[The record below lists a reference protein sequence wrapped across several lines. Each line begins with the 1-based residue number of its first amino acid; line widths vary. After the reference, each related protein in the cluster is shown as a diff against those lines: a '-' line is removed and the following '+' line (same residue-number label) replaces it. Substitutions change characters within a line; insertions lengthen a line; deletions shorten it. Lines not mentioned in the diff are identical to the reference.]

1 MTDGSVASPRPDQ
14 STLAAFVGV
23 VLFGGANAV
32 GVRQTVL
39 ELAPFWGATIRF
51 TAAGLLMAI
60 VVLALRR
67 RFPRGRS
74 FWGAVLYGL
83 VGFAGSYG
91 FFYLGLVDAPAI
103 ASVLVALTPLLT
115 FGLAILHGQER
126 FHPRGL
132 AGALIALAGV
142 AVVFA
147 DQLNLQVPLPALVLL
162 LLGTVCVAES
172 GVIVKW
178 IPRSDPFGT
187 NAVAMLTGSV
197 VLLGLSAITGEAW
210 VVPSQTSTWVAI
222 GYLVLVGTVVMFA
235 LYLFA
240 LARWTA
246 SGMSYVTLL
255 FPFTTVILAVV
266 LTGEEASPAL
276 LLGGLVVLVG
286 VYVGAFAS
294 DRPRRSSAS
303 SAPECLPVTDCAAP
317 EPQAARTQ
325 VAARP

>member
-1 MTDGSVASPRPDQ
+1 MTDGAAALPQPDQ
-14 STLAAFVGV
+14 ATLAAFVGV
-23 VLFGGANAV
+23 VVFGGANAV

-39 ELAPFWGATIRF
+39 ELAPFWSATIRF
-51 TAAGLLMAI
+51 TAAGLLMAV

-67 RFPRGRS
+67 HFPRGRS
-74 FWGAVLYGL
+74 LAGAALYGL

-91 FFYLGLVDAPAI
+91 FFYLALVDAPAI
-103 ASVLVALTPLLT
+103 ASVLIALTPLLT
-115 FGLAILHGQER
+115 FGLAILHRQER
-126 FHPRGL
+126 FRARGL

-147 DQLNLQVPLPALVLL
+147 DQMSLEVPLTSLVLL
-162 LLGTVCVAES
+162 LLGTLCVAES

-197 VLLGLSAITGEAW
+197 VLLALSAITAEAW
-210 VVPSQTSTWVAI
+210 VVPNQTSTWLAVV
-222 GYLVLVGTVVMFA
+222 YLVLVGTVVMFA

-240 LARWTA
+240 LTRWTA

-255 FPFTTVILAVV
+255 FPITTVVLAVL
-266 LTGEEASPAL
+266 LTREEASPAL
-276 LLGGLVVLVG
+276 LLGGVVVLAG
-286 VYVGAFAS
+286 VYVGAFTS
-294 DRPRRSSAS
+294 NRPRRSSAS

-317 EPQAARTQ
+317 EPRAARTTL
-325 VAARP
+325 AARS